1 MKISLIQTSPQTD
14 KAENLRITR
23 GLMEDAVRTDSP
35 DLIVLPEYFEYY
47 GGTPEEKLAAAER
60 SRRSCLQDGAGFCP
74 RA

>member
-1 MKISLIQTSPQTD
+1 MKITLIQTSPQAD

-47 GGTPEEKLAAAER
+47 GGTSEEKTCGSRER
-60 SRRSCLQDGAGFCP
+60 SRWSCLQNGAGLCP
-74 RA
+74 